1 MSPPKK
7 TLSLIVPA
15 LNEEGNVREV
25 CEAIVHAAEKWLSDY
40 EILVFDDG
48 STDRTSEVITDLLSR
63 NPHIRLFRNPTP
75 RGLGYNYW
83 AGIMQAR
90 FPFSM
95 LVPGDNEIIEESL
108 ERIFSEC
115 GSTDLVVTYPTNPH
129 IRPRGR
135 QVLSNLF
142 IAIFNF
148 LFHLN
153 LRYYNGPNVVRTAL
167 ARPFAF
173 STSGFTYMASMLV
186 PLIKNG
192 ASYEEVGFT
201 LRGRKAGQSK
211 ALSPKNFFTVSR
223 DTLLLFWK
231 VYNRQ
236 RASTR

>member
-1 MSPPKK
+1 MSPSKK

-15 LNEEGNVREV
+15 LNEEGNIRQT
-25 CEAIVHAAEKWLSDY
+25 CESIIRPAEKHLSDY

-48 STDRTSEVITDLLSR
+48 STDQTSEVVKELLSR
-63 NPHIRLFRNPTP
+63 NPHLRLFRNPTP

-83 AGIMQAR
+83 AGITQAH

-95 LVPGDNEIIEESL
+95 LVPGDNEITEESL

-115 GSTDLVVTYPTNPH
+115 GEVDLIVTYPLNSH
-129 IRPRGR
+129 IRPWGR
-135 QVLSNLF
+135 QLLSKFF

-148 LFHLN
+148 LFRLN
-153 LRYYNGPNVVRTAL
+153 LRYYNGPNIARTAL

-186 PLIKNG
+186 PLIKGG
-192 ASYEEVGFT
+192 ASYKEVGFT
-201 LRGRKAGQSK
+201 LRGRKAGRSK

-223 DTLLLFWK
+223 DTVLLFWK
-231 VYNRQ
+231 VYSRE
-236 RASTR
+236 RVSTR